1 MFSCVDCHSQYPHL
15 HCPESGTPSKVK
27 SSVGLG
33 KKSRLMKTVQTMKGH
48 SNYQNCP
55 GLRSHAPHSNY
66 GTYVTLAPKVLVFPV
81 FVQVSSLLE
90 PSASVPGIKPLW
102 EKMPFHVLRNIRLP
116 LREKGSPA
124 FEGINLICLL
134 NLPFFWNQPDTS
146 VLLFAEAQTWC
157 GPILCGLCLK
167 NGQGQA

>member
-1 MFSCVDCHSQYPHL
+1 MLSCVGCHSQYPHL
-15 HCPESGTPSKVK
+15 HCPESETPSKVK

-90 PSASVPGIKPLW
+90 PSTSLPGVKPLW
-102 EKMPFHVLRNIRLP
+102 EKDAISCAQEYVTSF
-116 LREKGSPA
+116 EGTGSPA
-124 FEGINLICLL
+124 LRGLL
-134 NLPFFWNQPDTS
+134 
-146 VLLFAEAQTWC
+146 
-157 GPILCGLCLK
+157 
-167 NGQGQA
+167 

>member
-1 MFSCVDCHSQYPHL
+1 MLSCVGCHSQYPHL

-90 PSASVPGIKPLW
+90 PSTSVPGIKPLW
-102 EKMPFHVLRNIRLP
+102 EKMPFHVLRNMRLP
-116 LREKGSPA
+116 LREQGSPA
-124 FEGINLICLL
+124 LRGLLQSASSGSLSSGISQTHQCSCLL
-134 NLPFFWNQPDTS
+134 RPKLG
-146 VLLFAEAQTWC
+146 VAQFC
-157 GPILCGLCLK
+157 VACV
-167 NGQGQA
+167 